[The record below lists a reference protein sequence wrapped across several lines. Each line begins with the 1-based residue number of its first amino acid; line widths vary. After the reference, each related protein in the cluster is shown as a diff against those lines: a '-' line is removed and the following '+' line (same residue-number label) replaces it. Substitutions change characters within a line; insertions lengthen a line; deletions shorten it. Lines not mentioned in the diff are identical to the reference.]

1 MLIKVALVV
10 NLKEWIH
17 RSRVDTK
24 EILEKKSLEKM
35 ETGAGFMCALCAC
48 VVEGQ
53 VIRSSPVEG
62 KCNVKVLV
70 VVTHLVPWTVAHQ
83 APLSTELSRQEY
95 WSGLPCPS
103 PGDLPNLGIGGLD
116 GKASLYNAGDL
127 GSIPGSGRFP
137 GEGNSNPL
145 QYSCL
150 ENPMDG
156 GAWSMGSQRV
166 RHD

>member
-24 EILEKKSLEKM
+24 GILEKKSLEKM
-35 ETGAGFMCALCAC
+35 ETGAGFMCVLCAC

-53 VIRSSPVEG
+53 VIRRSSPVEG

-103 PGDLPNLGIGGLD
+103 PPVLFDSEIKSRSSALQADSLPPELP
-116 GKASLYNAGDL
+116 GK
-127 GSIPGSGRFP
+127 
-137 GEGNSNPL
+137 PL
-145 QYSCL
+145 IQWKCQQVVL
-150 ENPMDG
+150 CGM
-156 GAWSMGSQRV
+156 
-166 RHD
+166 